1 MNSRLV
7 NVQTIIPNLIIDLKY
22 ATSDNFT
29 KKVVYSS
36 SQCYLIDAVAQ
47 ALKNTTH
54 DFNSLGYC
62 IKIWDGY
69 RPLQAQYTFWQ
80 LVPDPNY
87 VADPK
92 QGSRHNR
99 GCAVDVTLVDQNGQE
114 LDMGTGFDDFTI
126 KAHRDYQ
133 NFSDQALKNRQILQT
148 VMEKHGFIG
157 WHEEWWHFDFKD
169 WEQHPVLDIP
179 FEDLER

>member
-7 NVQTIIPNLIIDLKY
+7 NIKTIIPNIIIDIKY
-22 ATSDNFT
+22 ATTDNFT
-29 KKVVYSS
+29 KKMVYSS
-36 SQCYLIDAVAQ
+36 NQCYLIDAVAQ
-47 ALKNTTH
+47 ALKLATH
-54 DFNSLGYC
+54 DFNNLGYR

-92 QGSRHNR
+92 QGSHHNR
-99 GCAVDVTLVDQNGQE
+99 GCAVDVTLVDQNGNE
-114 LDMGTGFDDFTI
+114 LDMGTGFDDFTT

-133 NFSDQALKNRQILQT
+133 NFSDQILKNRQILQT

-157 WHEEWWHFDFKD
+157 WHKEWWHFDFKD

-179 FEDLER
+179 FEALER